1 MMETLR
7 EKIKII
13 SRKESELLKADKLSK
28 NSYINTGLY
37 LVCEPERYL
46 ALDFS
51 ERQSWSEYFGSKKDA
66 PQGWVQEFPEPL
78 SAIDWL
84 LSLKK

>member
-1 MMETLR
+1 MELLS
-7 EKIKII
+7 EQIKII
-13 SRKESELLKADKLSK
+13 SKEESQLLKSDKLSK
-28 NSYINTGLY
+28 NRRINTGLY
-37 LVCEPERYL
+37 LVCEADNYI

-51 ERQSWSEYFGSKKDA
+51 ERQSWSDYFGNKKDA
-66 PQGWVQEFPEPL
+66 PQGWDKEFSDPL